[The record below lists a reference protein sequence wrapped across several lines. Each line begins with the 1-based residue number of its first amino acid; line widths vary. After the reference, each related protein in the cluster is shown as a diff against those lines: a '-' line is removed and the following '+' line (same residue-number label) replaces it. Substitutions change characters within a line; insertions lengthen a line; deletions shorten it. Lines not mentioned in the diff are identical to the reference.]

1 MPAPKIVGTPCCD
14 SIKKRF
20 WGAFIWFAMD
30 AAADSVI
37 RIDHGAVSL
46 ARKLLHWRA
55 SGCFLVPRRRRRV
68 AEVPSILVV
77 TVPKSGTV
85 FTNLTLS
92 RGLSLEPTSVSFGY
106 FPHYLVDIPKL
117 PSFAEGGKVASAHFD
132 PSPVNLQSLTY
143 FVKKWVVHVRD
154 PRSVVLSWVH
164 HMNRLYRDRGKGE
177 YEHLFVYPTP
187 PEAYYGWSFCHQVD
201 WNIEHFLPS
210 VVTWTRSWLA
220 TYDSRRYDILLTS
233 FSELARDELGYIHK
247 ILDFYA
253 IPRGSFRR
261 PHVEKTIQGSHFRA
275 GLEDEWLIAFNADQA
290 AKATAAIGQDLIERF
305 SWPLGPPQALQ
316 AS

>member
-1 MPAPKIVGTPCCD
+1 MIRAYRKAVAPT
-14 SIKKRF
+14 
-20 WGAFIWFAMD
+20 
-30 AAADSVI
+30 
-37 RIDHGAVSL
+37 
-46 ARKLLHWRA
+46 RKLLHGLGLGPFRA
-55 SGCFLVPRRRRRV
+55 RRRYRRG
-68 AEVPSILVV
+68 AELPSILVV

-92 RGLSLEPTSVSFGY
+92 RGLSLEPVSVSFGY

-117 PSFAEGGKVASAHFD
+117 SSFVEGGKVASAHFD

-164 HMNRLYRDRGKGE
+164 HMNRLYRERGKGE
-177 YEHLFVYPTP
+177 YEHLFVYPAP
-187 PEAYYGWSFCHQVD
+187 PEAYYGWPFCRQVD

-210 VVTWTRSWLA
+210 VVAWTRSWLA
-220 TYDSRRYDILLTS
+220 AYDSRRYDMLLTT
-233 FSELARDELGYIHK
+233 FSELARDELGYIHR

-253 IPRGSFRR
+253 ISRGLFRR
-261 PHVEKTIQGSHFRA
+261 PHIAKTLQGSHFRA
-275 GLEDEWLIAFNADQA
+275 GLQDEWLTAFSADQA

-305 SWPLGPPQALQ
+305 GWPPGRP
-316 AS
+316 ASLAS

>member
-1 MPAPKIVGTPCCD
+1 VPKIVETPYRD
-14 SIKKRF
+14 SVKNRLG
-20 WGAFIWFAMD
+20 GAFVRFAMD
-30 AAADSVI
+30 AAADSFI
-37 RIDHGAVSL
+37 RIDHGAVASV
-46 ARKLLHWRA
+46 RKLSHWRA
-55 SGCFLVPRRRRRV
+55 LGRFVVPRRRRRG
-68 AEVPSILVV
+68 AELPSILVV

-92 RGLSLEPTSVSFGY
+92 RGLSLEPASVSFGY

-117 PSFAEGGKVASAHFD
+117 SSFVEGGKVASAHFD

-154 PRSVVLSWVH
+154 PRSVLLSWVH
-164 HMNRLYRDRGKGE
+164 HMNRLYGDRSQGK
-177 YEHLFVYPTP
+177 YEHLFVYPAP
-187 PEAYYGWSFCHQVD
+187 PEAYYGWPFCRQVD

-210 VVTWTRSWLA
+210 VVSWTRSWLA
-220 TYDSRRYDILLTS
+220 TCDSHRYDILLTS

-253 IPRGSFRR
+253 IPRGAFRR
-261 PHVEKTIQGSHFRA
+261 PHIEKTIQGSHFRA
-275 GLEDEWLIAFNADQA
+275 GLEDEWLTAFNLDQS
-290 AKATAAIGQDLIERF
+290 ATATAIIGQDLIERF
-305 SWPLGPPQALQ
+305 GWPPGPPQALL